1 MKKNI
6 LVCMKVAVLSMLSS
20 NAIGQATFNPET
32 GDLFIP
38 AVELLNSS
46 PVETYE
52 VTLTAVSGNDFR
64 LTNGKAVSSS
74 ESLKISVEAC
84 ANTSMAVERL
94 DCFDAIAERFQYV
107 EITGGQI
114 DSSSGEWVIVD
125 ANGEVIAYVDK
136 GDFSGPDYYVIVSG
150 VKAFIV
156 NDAASNTVRL
166 YPWKHTGGQVY
177 YTSDDC
183 SGTPFVRQQ
192 DYLHYLEGFGFG
204 VGEGDLSSQT
214 INSTISL
221 GGWSASA
228 GEYREESECEPLAQ
242 VVDRLQV
249 LTSYDAAALIEGA
262 SYPVSAEE
270 Q

>member
-1 MKKNI
+1 
-6 LVCMKVAVLSMLSS
+6 MKVAVLSMLSS
-20 NAIGQATFNPET
+20 NAIGQATFNPKT

-38 AVELLNSS
+38 AVELLDSS

-52 VTLTAVSGNDFR
+52 VTLTAVSGTDFR
-64 LTNGKAVSSS
+64 LTNGKAVSAS

-125 ANGEVIAYVDK
+125 ANGEVIAYVYG
-136 GDFSGPDYYVIVSG
+136 GDISGPDYNVIVSG
-150 VKAFIV
+150 GNKAFIV

-166 YPWKHTGGQVY
+166 YPWAHTGGQVY

-183 SGTPFVRQQ
+183 SGTPFVRQGG
-192 DYLHYLEGFGFG
+192 YLHYLEGFGFG
-204 VGEGDLSSQT
+204 VGEGDLYSQI

-228 GEYREESECEPLAQ
+228 GEYREESECEPR
-242 VVDRLQV
+242 VPFVGRLQV